1 MKEAAMKNLFSV
13 KDKVVLITGSTQ
25 GLGLAFA
32 KGFAEA
38 EATVVING
46 RDQNKVSQIV
56 EQIQNAGGKAFGY
69 AFDVCEIVKVD
80 KSIKQI
86 EEEVGPIDVLINN
99 AGIHRRAP
107 LEELSY
113 EDWSAVIDVNLNSA
127 FYISK
132 IVFSYMKERNHGKI
146 INITSLNAEAA
157 RPTIGNYC
165 ASKGGLKMLTKSMA
179 TEWGKHNIQVNA
191 IGPGYF
197 ITDLTKNLVDNPEF
211 DKWVKSEVPL
221 NRWGKPEEL
230 IGTAIYL
237 ASEASNYVNG
247 HTVYV
252 DGGWQASL

>member
-1 MKEAAMKNLFSV
+1 MRNLFSV
-13 KDKVVLITGSTQ
+13 KDKVILITGSTQ

-46 RDQNKVSQIV
+46 RNQDKVNQVVGQMHNS
-56 EQIQNAGGKAFGY
+56 GGKSAGY
-69 AFDVCEIVKVD
+69 AFDVCDRSKVEE
-80 KSIKQI
+80 SIKQI
-86 EEEVGPIDVLINN
+86 EDEVGPIDVLVNN

-113 EDWSAVIDVNLNSA
+113 EDWSIVIDVNLNSV

-132 IVFSYMKERNHGKI
+132 YVFSYMKKRNHGKI

-165 ASKGGLKMLTKSMA
+165 AAKGGLKMLTKSMA

-197 ITDLTKNLVDNPEF
+197 ITDLTKKLVDDPEF
-211 DKWVKSEVPL
+211 NKWVKSEVPL

-230 IGTAIYL
+230 VGTAIYL